1 MIHAEYVFSI
11 KNALKMAEIGK
22 YYFFQKTLDKFLFSG
37 IIIPVRATRANEYI
51 GFV

>member
-22 YYFFQKTLDKFLFSG
+22 YYFFQKN
-37 IIIPVRATRANEYI
+37 P
-51 GFV
+51 

>member
-22 YYFFQKTLDKFLFSG
+22 YYFLLKVNRNLHKS
-37 IIIPVRATRANEYI
+37 RKNSKEHK
-51 GFV
+51 